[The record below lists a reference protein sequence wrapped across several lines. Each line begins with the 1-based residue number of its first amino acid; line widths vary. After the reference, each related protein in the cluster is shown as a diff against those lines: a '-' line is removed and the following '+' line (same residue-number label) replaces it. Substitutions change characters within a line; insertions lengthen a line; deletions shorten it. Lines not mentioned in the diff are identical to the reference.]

1 MAAIMTKVTRRHPT
15 KAVRLA
21 LPAIAVLLTATSCA
35 GTDDGPTMTHEQA
48 KQKTESYFADAFAA
62 LPQPV
67 TAVTDRDSDGMCF
80 KNDAPSE
87 EDGRTM
93 AVTSRYLRGI
103 PADHHAAT
111 FDAFRDHL
119 VKAGFEV
126 TSSHPDAIFLKNPKD
141 GFRAS
146 IDDGGDWSTTLT
158 IGFVS
163 PCVWPNGTKPPP
175 A

>member
-1 MAAIMTKVTRRHPT
+1 MAAVMANGTHQRLT
-15 KAVRLA
+15 KAARLA
-21 LPAIAVLLTATSCA
+21 LPAVAVLLMATSCA
-35 GTDDGPTMTHEQA
+35 GTDDSPTMTHEQA
-48 KQKTESYFADAFAA
+48 KQKTEAYFADVFAA

-67 TAVTDRDSDGMCF
+67 TAVADRDSDGWCF

-119 VKAGFEV
+119 VKAGFKV
-126 TSSHPDAIFLKNPKD
+126 TSSHADAIFLKNPKD
-141 GFRAS
+141 DFSAT
-146 IDDGGDWSTTLT
+146 IDDGGDWSTTLH
-158 IGFVS
+158 IAFVS
-163 PCVWPNGTKPPP
+163 PCVWPNGTKPPTG
-175 A
+175 

>member
-1 MAAIMTKVTRRHPT
+1 M
-15 KAVRLA
+15 
-21 LPAIAVLLTATSCA
+21 PAIAVLLTSTSCTT
-35 GTDDGPTMTHEQA
+35 TDKGPTMTREQA
-48 KQKTESYFADAFAA
+48 KQKTEAYVADAFAA

-67 TAVTDRDSDGMCF
+67 TTLPDRDDDGMCF

-87 EDGRTM
+87 EDGRVM

-119 VKAGFEV
+119 VKAGFTV
-126 TSSHPDAIFLKNPKD
+126 TSSHRDAIFFTNPKD
-141 GFRAS
+141 DFRAS

-163 PCVWPNGTKPPP
+163 PCVWPNGTKPPTK
-175 A
+175 